1 MRGFHSRNDCATPA
15 PIGNE
20 TGSFELRKII
30 LRRPA
35 STTKVFLSIRR
46 IDSNRVYSSSNLIR
60 LPIVTGLTVP
70 VAHPGGMPAV
80 LSHAPHAPDP
90 FWSTNVSVLASS
102 AILIASFILLRL
114 VINSIVDR
122 RLSAQQFV
130 LKNERSM
137 LRALI
142 DNIPDL
148 MYVKDAN
155 GRFVLANQ
163 HLAHIAGLANAED
176 VIGKNDFD
184 LFPPDVAA
192 ELHADEQKV
201 LASGQPLYDHEE
213 QTVDRAGNII
223 HILTTK
229 VPLRDSSGRVTGVAG
244 VGRNITGRK
253 KMEEALREAHE
264 EAEIFINS
272 VPSILIGVDGQSR
285 ITRWNPTATATFGL
299 SRDEVLGK
307 ELALCGV
314 RWLQTE
320 MAADFHTWCGEG
332 VARRCDLLPFEK
344 DSKTRFVGMTFTPVN
359 VNECLLIGSDV
370 TDRNVL
376 EEQLRQAQKLESIG
390 QLAAGIAH
398 EINSPTQ
405 YIGDN
410 VRFLKDAFQDICGIL
425 PQLTALSETGQ
436 SLASSESIQALASV
450 AARLDSA
457 YLAEEIPKAID
468 QTLDGVQRV
477 TTLVKAMKEFSH
489 PGSKEKS
496 SQNLNQAI
504 QSTITISRNEWKY
517 ISEVETDFDE
527 SLPPVPCHIGELNQV
542 ILNLIVNAAHA
553 IGDAVAAGGPAKGKI
568 RIQTINH
575 DEYAEI
581 RVQDSGTGIPE
592 KVRSRVFDP
601 FFTTKA
607 VGKGTGQGL
616 AIARSVVVD
625 KHGGTIHFETGDGQG
640 TTFIIRIPKAVKP
653 LEHKAVAV

>member
-1 MRGFHSRNDCATPA
+1 M
-15 PIGNE
+15 
-20 TGSFELRKII
+20 
-30 LRRPA
+30 
-35 STTKVFLSIRR
+35 
-46 IDSNRVYSSSNLIR
+46 
-60 LPIVTGLTVP
+60 VTGLMIP
-70 VAHPGGMPAV
+70 VAEPTAV
-80 LSHAPHAPDP
+80 SATLLRAPHAPDL
-90 FWSTNVSVLASS
+90 FWSTNASVLASS
-102 AILIASFILLRL
+102 AILIASFVLLRL

-130 LKNERSM
+130 LKTERSM

-163 HLAHIAGLANAED
+163 HLAHIAGLANAEE

-192 ELHADEQKV
+192 ELHADEQEV
-201 LASGQPLYDHEE
+201 LATGQPLYDHEE
-213 QTVDRAGNII
+213 QTVDRAGNMI

-244 VGRNITGRK
+244 VGRNITSRK
-253 KMEEALREAHE
+253 KMEEALREAHQ

-272 VPSILIGVDGQSR
+272 VPSILIGVDGKSR
-285 ITRWNPTATATFGL
+285 ITRWNPTAAATFGL
-299 SRDEVLGK
+299 SREDVLGK
-307 ELALCGV
+307 ELARCGIK
-314 RWLQTE
+314 WLMAE
-320 MAADFHTWCGEG
+320 MAGEVRTWCADAA
-332 VARRCDLLPFEK
+332 ARRCDLLPFEK
-344 DSKTRFVGMTFTPVN
+344 EGKTRFAGMTFTPVN
-359 VNECLLIGSDV
+359 INEYLLIGSDV
-370 TDRNVL
+370 TDRNAL

-398 EINSPTQ
+398 EINTPTQ

-425 PQLTALSETGQ
+425 PLLTALAGNGQ
-436 SLASSESIQALASV
+436 ENTSPEMIHALAM
-450 AARLDSA
+450 AAAKLDSA
-457 YLAEEIPKAID
+457 YLAEEIPKATD

-489 PGSKEKS
+489 PGSKEKAP
-496 SQNLNQAI
+496 QNLNQAI

-517 ISEVETDFDE
+517 VSDVETNFDD
-527 SLPPVPCHIGELNQV
+527 SLGPVPCHIGEFNQV

-553 IGDAVAAGGPAKGKI
+553 IGDAAASGGPAKGKI
-568 RIQTINH
+568 TIQTINH

-581 RVQDSGTGIPE
+581 RVQDTGTGIPE

-625 KHGGTIHFETGDGQG
+625 KHGGTIHFETRDREG
-640 TTFIIRIPKAVKP
+640 TTFIIRIPKAAKL